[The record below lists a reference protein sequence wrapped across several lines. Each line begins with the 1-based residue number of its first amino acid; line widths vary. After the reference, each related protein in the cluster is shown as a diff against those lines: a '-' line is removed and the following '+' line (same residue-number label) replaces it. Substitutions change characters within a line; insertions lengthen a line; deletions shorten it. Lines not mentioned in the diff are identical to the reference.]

1 MFYHR
6 GWYQKNQGRTQ
17 VAFYW
22 WLMRGLHCF
31 IKRDVSS
38 WFTRFITPAPGKCKI
53 HQRKRKKRLLGPPW
67 FRLTLCNWLLCHWL
81 VMDAFNSD
89 LFVDWI
95 RSMER
100 VVGTWALYIWL
111 GDTCWQGAKI
121 IFSCSF
127 LTMRS
132 LFGPISS
139 LQSIGSLSFLV
150 LIRTKPIKWS
160 QEISCSC
167 FKW

>member
-1 MFYHR
+1 MDLYVLPPR
-6 GWYQKNQGRTQ
+6 LILKNQGRTQ

-67 FRLTLCNWLLCHWL
+67 FKLTLCNWLLCHWL

-132 LFGPISS
+132 LFG
-139 LQSIGSLSFLV
+139 SLSFLV